1 MADRPTDYPTDGLK
15 ASKGSYTSYKDVKI
29 FVNNLAKKVADYV
42 NYQLVK
48 YLNSKL
54 DYQT

>member
-15 ASKGSYTSYKDVKI
+15 ESKGSYTSYKDVKI